1 MEMLRRL
8 CVTACR
14 RTTVNVM
21 SFHAS
26 ILSSAAIARPP
37 DTSFTADILNT
48 SLKYSYKCSRRSV
61 CERDSSAQLFLDA
74 SSVCPSSTDA
84 AHSAASFIARSR
96 HAVGNKAGTRPPYV
110 ENYCARTD
118 DARRNSTN
126 NKPTPFR
133 ADKNHEFFITRPVT
147 AQYYRAAR
155 SAHCA
160 SRPAGL
166 SVGQPGV
173 CLLCTPVS
181 KLFIALTAAAERA
194 VERAVAVAR
203 ARDVIAHT
211 RADLISCCR

>member
-1 MEMLRRL
+1 
-8 CVTACR
+8 
-14 RTTVNVM
+14 M
-21 SFHAS
+21 SWDDCECDEAS
-26 ILSSAAIARPP
+26 TRQYSLVPLARPP
-37 DTSFTADILNT
+37 YTSFTADILNT

-61 CERDSSAQLFLDA
+61 CERDSSAQLFFDA
-74 SSVCPSSTDA
+74 SSVRPSSTDA

-96 HAVGNKAGTRPPYV
+96 HAVGNKAGTRAPYV

-118 DARRNSTN
+118 DARRNSSN

-155 SAHCA
+155 SAHYA

-166 SVGQPGV
+166 SVGQPVPGV

-203 ARDVIAHT
+203 ACDVIAHT
-211 RADLISCCR
+211 RADLISC